1 MSARSTDSI
10 PAQCTA
16 YYGCHRAH
24 MDLSLTSEQMLTES
38 AFAPEKELCY
48 TIMQLRDRLMVGRL
62 SLEQLVG
69 VRVPVPQ
76 PT

>member
-1 MSARSTDSI
+1 
-10 PAQCTA
+10 
-16 YYGCHRAH
+16 